1 MMMLVVDV
9 NKGIQTQ
16 TAECLVIGEIMCDIL
31 VVALNKIDQIPE
43 DQRAQTIEKVTRGL
57 AKTFATTKFGQV
69 AVIPVAARPATGP
82 AIGVENLI
90 QVLAKS
96 VPRQRHDSAAPFVF
110 AVDHCFAI
118 KGQGTVLTGTAL
130 SGQIQV
136 NENIEIPTAKL
147 SRKIKSIQMFHRP
160 VQQITAGDRAGICV
174 TQFDA
179 STLERGYACAA
190 GAVIFAHALIARVDK
205 VRFFKLPVLSK
216 SRFHVSMGHETVMGT
231 ASFFTR
237 DGEGNARFEVDKEY
251 AFAEELGRPPQ
262 ENASNSGQPPAPLA
276 TFALIELDHPVA
288 CLSNALLIGSRLDL
302 DPDVHTKACRLAFS
316 GRVHEALT
324 DKSYRETFLPKLKVF
339 KRKSRTGTVERVRAP
354 RVLVL
359 PMGVFPH
366 SQFAV
371 LMPVLFCATTQTQI
385 LDDYTLIG
393 KGLFKKET
401 TLEPFLGLQV
411 GLSSGEV
418 GEIEGAFG
426 QSGKFRVRMRQ
437 AVSDATKATLAASDK
452 PKGKGKAPAPEAE
465 AIEIVLSFKRYVYD
479 RQKRMIQSKDE

>member
-339 KRKSRTGTVERVRAP
+339 KRKSRTGTVER
-354 RVLVL
+354 
-359 PMGVFPH
+359 
-366 SQFAV
+366 
-371 LMPVLFCATTQTQI
+371 I